1 VLLKPDQGGSLEI
14 FCKFSMGLRSSVTIV
29 SDMDL
34 ESLISSHQ
42 GPLIALISAW
52 GASPRDA
59 VELAQDTFSEAYLSR
74 DRYKGEWDDMRA
86 LGAWLLG
93 IANNLFHAGQRAS
106 SGSGRLISMPEV
118 SVPDRPEDIEA
129 QEREERVVG
138 VQKALLQLKATER
151 TVLLMRYTEGSSLAV
166 IGSLLGLGERA
177 VEGRLRRARAALKE
191 QLEKNMLLEER
202 S

>member
-1 VLLKPDQGGSLEI
+1 MLPQHYQGSILGI
-14 FCKFSMGLRSSVTIV
+14 FCKFSVGLRRFVTIV

-34 ESLISSHQ
+34 EPLISSHR
-42 GPLIALISAW
+42 GPLIALISSW

-59 VELAQDTFSEAYLSR
+59 VELAQHTFSEAYLSR
-74 DRYKGEWDDMRA
+74 DRYKGDWDDLKA

-93 IANNLFHAGQRAS
+93 IANNLFHVGQRAS

-118 SVPDRPEDIEA
+118 SAADRPEDTES
-129 QEREERVVG
+129 QEREERVSG
-138 VQKALLQLKATER
+138 VRTALLQLKATER

>member
-1 VLLKPDQGGSLEI
+1 
-14 FCKFSMGLRSSVTIV
+14 MTIV

-34 ESLISSHQ
+34 ESLISSHK
-42 GPLIALISAW
+42 GPLIALISTW

-74 DRYKGEWDDMRA
+74 DRYKGEWDDLKA

-118 SVPDRPEDIEA
+118 PVADRPEDTEA
-129 QEREERVVG
+129 QEREERVRG
-138 VQKALLQLKATER
+138 VQQALLQLKATER

-166 IGSLLGLGERA
+166 IGSLLGLGDRA